1 MTSQGARER
10 AFTARPAPAMLPR
23 MQPFRDSTP
32 LLDDGPA
39 LAARVAEDG
48 YLFLPGLIPPAL
60 ILAARRRMVDM
71 LDAAGWLDRHGPD
84 DLAAVTRPEAF
95 VLDTDP
101 VATDL
106 VLRQSVLA
114 EVLRLQH
121 HPALLG
127 LFARL
132 FGEPVLPLPRVL
144 VRHMFPRQDEH
155 TTPQHQD
162 YPHVQGSERLL
173 TCWLPIGDCGA
184 DMGGLAVAAGSNRH
198 GVLPIKPSMGAGGM
212 SVPGD
217 FAESWAYSPFQAGDA
232 LIFSCMTVHRGV
244 PNRSDRMR
252 LSVDFR
258 YQPLADPV
266 TAEWLTPHRGAVDW
280 ETLYRDLADDT
291 HKFYWRDLPLTIA
304 EWDPHWYAA
313 RDAQAFA
320 LAERGDPRALATL
333 RRIAAKDPDPA
344 QRSRAEQALAAFA

>member
-1 MTSQGARER
+1 MR
-10 AFTARPAPAMLPR
+10 
-23 MQPFRDSTP
+23 PFRDSTAIRN
-32 LLDDGPA
+32 DGAA

-48 YLFLPGLIPPAL
+48 YLFLPGLIPAAD
-60 ILAARRRMVDM
+60 ILAARRRMVEM
-71 LDAAGWLDRHGPD
+71 LDAAGWLQRSGPD

-114 EVLRLQH
+114 EVLAIQH

-127 LFARL
+127 LFERL
-132 FGEPVLPLPRVL
+132 YGEPVLPLPRVL
-144 VRHMFPRQDEH
+144 VRNMFPRAEEH

-162 YPHVQGSERLL
+162 YPHVQGSRRLI
-173 TCWLPIGDCGA
+173 TCWVPIGDCDA
-184 DMGGLAVAAGSNRH
+184 DMGGLAVAAGTNRL
-198 GVLPIKPSMGAGGM
+198 GVLPIEPSMGAGGM

-217 FAESWAYSPFQAGDA
+217 YTGSWASSPFAAGDV
-232 LIFSCMTVHRGV
+232 LLFSCLTVHRGV

-252 LSVDFR
+252 ISVDFR

-266 TAEWLTPHRGAVDW
+266 TAEWLTPHRGGVDW
-280 ETLYRDLADDT
+280 ETLYRDLADDRF
-291 HKFYWRDLPLTIA
+291 KYYWRDLPLTLA
-304 EWDPHWYAA
+304 DWDPRWYAA

-320 LAERGDPRALATL
+320 LAEAGDRRALATL
-333 RRIAAKDPDPA
+333 RRIAAKDPDPT
-344 QRSRAEQALAAFA
+344 RRTRAEQALATLS